1 MRKSNLQWSFSTSQ
15 FLSFKSAQD
24 QDGAHKQYPPTAF
37 SQRKLGLDIQGG
49 SQYPITGHHH
59 WQPKDVL
66 SLNQSSEVRIH
77 PVTGQSNQIVP
88 ATIGSGTVT
97 NISVTPPNGPV
108 VGSTDLKSS
117 PSIAIGSCQL
127 TLFYNGSVC
136 VYDNVSPEKAQAI
149 MLLAGNGESKNPT
162 SSPAAIP
169 SLPKVQLPV
178 PMQRPPTNDTA
189 IPNQLAGLLSPISLP
204 PSISSLPVV
213 ATSCAVEANPIK
225 PVMSTAIKPVMAPPA
240 HVKCPEPPKSGASV
254 GAGVK
259 SVLSA
264 VPQARKASLT
274 RFLEKR
280 KERVTAASPYVVNK
294 TAFGCSTKEPSGS
307 NLATKYAPSSPLPAS
322 VVEIL

>member
-24 QDGAHKQYPPTAF
+24 QDGAHKQYPPAF

-66 SLNQSSEVRIH
+66 SLNQSSEVKIH

-117 PSIAIGSCQL
+117 SSIAIGSCQL

-169 SLPKVQLPV
+169 SLPKVQPSV
-178 PMQRPPTNDTA
+178 PMQRLLANDAA
-189 IPNQLAGLLSPISLP
+189 IPNQSAGLLSTISLP
-204 PSISSLPVV
+204 PPISSLPAV
-213 ATSCAVEANPIK
+213 ATSSAVEATP
-225 PVMSTAIKPVMAPPA
+225 IKPVMAPPA

-294 TAFGCSTKEPSGS
+294 TAFGCSTKEPGGS
-307 NLATKYAPSSPLPAS
+307 NLATKSASSSPLPAS